1 MTIRNRTL
9 VVEQLP
15 EIVSMKQARAFL
27 REIKSCMSIDC
38 PRIVFDCSQVLQM
51 NASLIYMLLC
61 CLEETIKRNGDV
73 KLAAMTPTARAIL
86 KLTGVN
92 RVFEIYDTTPD
103 AVNSFCQLRA
113 DRISPEAVTVRP
125 PLRTGAHLERLRT
138 FSFTRGQGSS
148 QDRGGPNDNI
158 GVLSAATDRS

>member
-15 EIVSMKQARAFL
+15 EIVTMKQARAFL

-73 KLAAMTPTARAIL
+73 KLAAMTPAARAIL
-86 KLTGVN
+86 ELTGVT
-92 RVFEIYDTTPD
+92 RAFEIYDTTPD
-103 AVNSFCQLRA
+103 AVNSFCQLRV

-125 PLRTGAHLERLRT
+125 PLRAGAHLERFRT
-138 FSFTRGQGSS
+138 FSFTRGKVAARIG
-148 QDRGGPNDNI
+148 GGPNDNL

>member
-27 REIKSCMSIDC
+27 PEIKSCMSIDC

-73 KLAAMTPTARAIL
+73 KLAAMTPAARAIL

-113 DRISPEAVTVRP
+113 DRISPEAVTVCP
-125 PLRTGAHLERLRT
+125 PVSNRSAPRTISD

-148 QDRGGPNDNI
+148 QDRGAPNDNI

>member
-27 REIKSCMSIDC
+27 PEMKSCMSIDC

-73 KLAAMTPTARAIL
+73 KLAAMTPAARAIL

-103 AVNSFCQLRA
+103 AVNSFCQLRV

-125 PLRTGAHLERLRT
+125 PCYEPECASNDFGHSHSPVGKVVVRI
-138 FSFTRGQGSS
+138 
-148 QDRGGPNDNI
+148 GGPNDNR

>member
-15 EIVSMKQARAFL
+15 EIVSMEQARAFL
-27 REIKSCMSIDC
+27 PEIKSCMSIDC

-73 KLAAMTPTARAIL
+73 KLAAMTPAARAIL

-103 AVNSFCQLRA
+103 AVNSFCQLRV
-113 DRISPEAVTVRP
+113 DRISQEAVTVRP
-125 PLRTGAHLERLRT
+125 PCYESERASNDFGR
-138 FSFTRGQGSS
+138 SHS
-148 QDRGGPNDNI
+148 QVGKVVVSIGG
-158 GVLSAATDRS
+158 TK